1 MGRRGEVIARRWL
14 IACMAALLV
23 WLASGPGRAHGF
35 HPGVL
40 RLTEVTPGTFSMQ
53 WTEPVDT
60 ARPDL
65 SVQLELPEGCS
76 RRSAQLH
83 CTPRGLHGSI
93 AFRGLQR
100 GRAPVVAII
109 DPLHAEPRQ
118 VLVRPELP
126 ELHLDGPS
134 RSQAG
139 FVAVGVQHILT
150 GFDHVAFVVG
160 LLLVVGTTRWRRLL
174 LTITAFTAGHS
185 VTLLLASRDLVHL
198 SSAPVE
204 LTIAGSIVLLAREAL
219 HDEPTLTRRAPWLI
233 AAVFG
238 LVHGLG
244 FAGALRS
251 AGVDGSWGA
260 VLWFNVGIELG
271 QIGIIAV
278 AVVASRLGRAHHTR
292 LFPAACYTVGTLGAW
307 WTCDRLA
314 ALVTGL
320 S

>member
-1 MGRRGEVIARRWL
+1 
-14 IACMAALLV
+14 MAALIV
-23 WLASGPGRAHGF
+23 WLAAGPGRAHGF

-40 RLTEVTPGTFSMQ
+40 RLTEVTPGTFTMQ

-60 ARPDL
+60 ALPGV
-65 SVQLELPEGCS
+65 SVELELPEGCT
-76 RRSAQLH
+76 RRSERLE
-83 CTPRGLHGSI
+83 CTPEGLHGSI
-93 AFRGLQR
+93 TFRGLHR
-100 GRAPVVAII
+100 GRAPVIAII

-118 VLVRPELP
+118 VLVRPEQP
-126 ELHLDGPS
+126 ELDLDLDLHGRS

-139 FVAVGVQHILT
+139 FVAVGVEHILT
-150 GFDHVAFVVG
+150 GFDHVAFVLG
-160 LLLVVGTTRWRRLL
+160 LLLVVGTTHLRRLL

-185 VTLLLASRDLVHL
+185 VTLLLASRDIVHL

-204 LTIAGSIVLLAREAL
+204 LTIAASIVLVAREAL

-233 AAVFG
+233 AAMFG

-251 AGVDGSWGA
+251 TGVDGSWGA
-260 VLWFNVGIELG
+260 VLWFNVGIELA
-271 QIGIIAV
+271 QIGVIAV
-278 AVVASRLGRAHHTR
+278 AVVLARMTRAHHTR

-307 WTCDRLA
+307 WVCDRLA
-314 ALVTGL
+314 VLVTGL